1 MSVFNMDDI
10 SEQVN
15 LLNYRFIDEDKNCN
29 PHGDCDLNNHQGSL
43 EHDPKHGFQANIS
56 EPVEGDDD
64 INDKFI
70 QAPNFGDDGVDE
82 YRDNRNPIN
91 YDIDED
97 YEYSNDSM
105 AFANNHL
112 SAKPIPTSNMSNGN
126 NYGGAGRHRRRGS
139 TSVDVNIDEPFI
151 SSSIKDINNADY
163 KPTLDDFEPIMVL
176 GKGSYGKVLLVKQLS
191 TGRLFAQKQL
201 TKMSL
206 LTNNET
212 NLIRTLNEKK
222 ILELV
227 NHNNIV
233 KLYYAFQDY
242 NKVYLILEYLD
253 GGELF
258 YHLAQESF
266 LPERK
271 ASFYIAQLIL
281 ALRYLHLNLK
291 VIYRDLKPE
300 NCMLNSNGNLV
311 LTDFGLSKLNSGG
324 GNNSDGTSKENSN
337 SFIGTIQYMAPEILK
352 NELYSY
358 EVDWWSLGC
367 ISFDLLTGSPPFT
380 GNNNKKIMDKI
391 ISAKKNL
398 KFPFYLSL
406 DAKDFLR
413 KLLQTNIDK
422 RLNLDDDEQFAN
434 IKKHRFFRNVNWN
447 DLEHHPENILPPIV
461 PVITNPILAENF
473 DKEFTEMHF
482 TPPLNKYNNDILY
495 VKDFTFTNEKFLNN
509 YPNFKDQK

>member
-1 MSVFNMDDI
+1 MSVFNMDDVA
-10 SEQVN
+10 EQVH
-15 LLNYRFIDEDKNCN
+15 LLNYRFIDDEPPGTGPDDQSEEQYD
-29 PHGDCDLNNHQGSL
+29 PITPQIRLNGH
-43 EHDPKHGFQANIS
+43 
-56 EPVEGDDD
+56 
-64 INDKFI
+64 NDE
-70 QAPNFGDDGVDE
+70 NV
-82 YRDNRNPIN
+82 
-91 YDIDED
+91 IDEED
-97 YEYSNDSM
+97 FSVDDFQGRNI
-105 AFANNHL
+105 NPR
-112 SAKPIPTSNMSNGN
+112 PIPTS
-126 NYGGAGRHRRRGS
+126 GGAGRPHHRRGS
-139 TSVDVNIDEPFI
+139 LSVDVNINVDEPFI
-151 SSSIKDINNADY
+151 SSSVKDSVNMGY
-163 KPTLDDFEPIMVL
+163 KPTLDDFEPVMVL

-206 LTNNET
+206 LMNNEI

-227 NHNNIV
+227 NHTNIV

-258 YHLAQESF
+258 YHLAQESY
-266 LPERK
+266 LSELK

-300 NCMLNSNGNLV
+300 NCMLNSSGNLV
-311 LTDFGLSKLNSGG
+311 LTDFGLSKLNGG
-324 GNNSDGTSKENSN
+324 GDGNENSN
-337 SFIGTIQYMAPEILK
+337 SFIGTVQYMAPEILK

-422 RLNLDDDEQFAN
+422 RVNLDDDEQFKK
-434 IKKHRFFRNVNWN
+434 IKSHRFFRNVNWN
-447 DLEHHPENILPPIV
+447 DLENRPETILPPIV

-473 DKEFTEMHF
+473 DKEFTEMQF
-482 TPPLNKYNNDILY
+482 TPPLNKSNNDILY
-495 VKDFTFTNEKFLNN
+495 VKDFTFTNDKFLNN
-509 YPNFKDQK
+509 YPNFKDQT